1 MCAGSDGE
9 ASASA
14 MTSPPASFAKASP
27 ERVVD
32 NCDSS
37 IPPSPQHFYS
47 SRLAPSITN
56 TQGPPL
62 DASLGPTPVLPSSM
76 KSFLPHPAMFY
87 HPWSLA
93 NTGPGMESTPAL
105 YQTPADGLT
114 KPSLYLPFTPTP
126 LSALSVPQV
135 TPGLSMTTLSPS
147 SVSVSPLSLSSA
159 SQTPPISLPAPN
171 VKVSDSFLSQV
182 PSFSIHPS
190 GVGVPL
196 SLAPQ
201 FHLPPS
207 NVNDSPVSL
216 VSEAAVYVPRSSV
229 SGCALP
235 LSLPSQPPPAYQ
247 PPRTLPFQPMP
258 LQQSSLS
265 SHRPPSNP
273 AVSVQL
279 PPLPPL
285 SLPYSWEAPVAT
297 LPSLSRGTAVHTLPS
312 GSPDPRTNPT
322 SLATVTLRKPATT
335 VPAPPMTQPD
345 LSLSLS
351 SLPAPEGT
359 SRRSEV
365 SPSQSSESSLDIEA
379 SLARMSSL
387 ARSVLQE
394 LAQDRGHLLSN
405 SSQSPHSY
413 STPFPPPPGQKR
425 YLSAVESVGSSMTTV
440 TSLDSELTPPSVDSL
455 ATQES
460 HQLHDLPTPSSTVK
474 VYAVCFA
481 HCVRCCVNLSRT
493 LPLLY
498 QHNNSYMYTSDDCNT
513 HCTGLCD
520 YTGAHLTGGKM
531 IKMCSDHSLII
542 VASEDADPS
551 LIVVA
556 IHEFVEW

>member
-1 MCAGSDGE
+1 MSFDYMCAGSDGE

-27 ERVVD
+27 EAVVD
-32 NCDSS
+32 NCYSLTKSILPSQPHVNPSS
-37 IPPSPQHFYS
+37 PSRP
-47 SRLAPSITN
+47 APSTN

-76 KSFLPHPAMFY
+76 KYFLPHPAMFY

-105 YQTPADGLT
+105 YQTPVDGLT

-126 LSALSVPQV
+126 LSALSVPH
-135 TPGLSMTTLSPS
+135 GLSMTTLSPS
-147 SVSVSPLSLSSA
+147 SVSVSPLPLSPA
-159 SQTPPISLPAPN
+159 SQTPPTSLPAPN
-171 VKVSDSFLSQV
+171 VSDSFLSQV
-182 PSFSIHPS
+182 PSFSVPPS

-196 SLAPQ
+196 SLASQ
-201 FHLPPS
+201 FPSINLPPS

-216 VSEAAVYVPRSSV
+216 VSQAAIYVPRSSV

-235 LSLPSQPPPAYQ
+235 ISLPSQPPPAYQ
-247 PPRTLPFQPMP
+247 PPCTLPFQSMP
-258 LQQSSLS
+258 LQKSSLP

-273 AVSVQL
+273 AFSVQL
-279 PPLPPL
+279 PPSSSHLPLPPL

-297 LPSLSRGTAVHTLPS
+297 SPSVSRGATVHTLPS
-312 GSPDPRTNPT
+312 GSPAPRTNPT

-351 SLPAPEGT
+351 SLPGPESTG
-359 SRRSEV
+359 RRSEV

-405 SSQSPHSY
+405 ASQPY
-413 STPFPPPPGQKR
+413 STPPPGQKH
-425 YLSAVESVGSSMTTV
+425 YLSAVESVGSMTTV

-455 ATQES
+455 ASYQP
-460 HQLHDLPTPSSTVK
+460 HDLPTPPSTVK
-474 VYAVCFA
+474 VHAVCFA

-493 LPLLY
+493 LHFCINTITY
-498 QHNNSYMYTSDDCNT
+498 NVYTSLMT
-513 HCTGLCD
+513 VIH
-520 YTGAHLTGGKM
+520 
-531 IKMCSDHSLII
+531 I
-542 VASEDADPS
+542 VQVCVS
-551 LIVVA
+551 IQV
-556 IHEFVEW
+556 HT